1 MTAPGRGLEPAA
13 PAGRLGARVPATDR
27 GSPRVPLPTAGTV
40 RPLLRRFVE
49 FMRAEPGWRPPPFP
63 FRATRGLPA
72 PRAGRART
80 PRWTEPA

>member
-1 MTAPGRGLEPAA
+1 MTAPGRGLELAA

-49 FMRAEPGWRPPPFP
+49 LMRAEPGWRPPPFP
-63 FRATRGLPA
+63 FRATRGLPTPCTA
-72 PRAGRART
+72 RARIL
-80 PRWTEPA
+80 RRMEPA